1 MGGVINF
8 KENIMKF
15 GQDER
20 GQSKSTRLLLLIAI
34 IGTTVAI
41 AGSVYYVKI
50 KKDGSKTDIASMGDT
65 TQVGTPQNQTKANE
79 HFEKGVNYSLK
90 KEYDKAIAEY
100 LESLKYNPNAAV
112 VHSNLAFAYFDKGN
126 PDMAIQ
132 EHKKA
137 IELDSE
143 HANAY
148 YGMALI
154 YEANGNNAEA
164 IKNWEAFLKLTQPH
178 SLWWNKAQER
188 LEKLKRGK

>member
-20 GQSKSTRLLLLIAI
+20 GQSKSTGLLLLIAI

-41 AGSVYYVKI
+41 AGGVYYAKI
-50 KKDGSKTDIASMGDT
+50 KNGSKTDVASVGGTMQGDA
-65 TQVGTPQNQTKANE
+65 PQNQTKAKE

-137 IELDSE
+137 IELDPE

>member
-1 MGGVINF
+1 M
-8 KENIMKF
+8 
-15 GQDER
+15 
-20 GQSKSTRLLLLIAI
+20 LLIAI

-50 KKDGSKTDIASMGDT
+50 KKDGSKTDITSMGDT

-100 LESLKYNPNAAV
+100 LESLKYNPNAAT

-137 IELDSE
+137 IELAPE

-154 YEANGNNAEA
+154 YEAKGNNAEA

>member
-1 MGGVINF
+1 
-8 KENIMKF
+8 MKF
-15 GQDER
+15 VQDER
-20 GQSKSTRLLLLIAI
+20 GESKSTGLLLLIAI

-41 AGSVYYVKI
+41 AGGVYYVKI
-50 KKDGSKTDIASMGDT
+50 KDGSKTDIASVGGTMQGDA
-65 TQVGTPQNQTKANE
+65 PQKQTKANE
-79 HFEKGVNYSLK
+79 HFEKGVSYSLK
-90 KEYDKAIAEY
+90 KEDDKAIAEY
-100 LESLKYNPNAAV
+100 LESLKYNPNAAT

-137 IELDSE
+137 IELDPE

-154 YEANGNNAEA
+154 YEAKDNNAEA

-178 SLWWNKAQER
+178 RLWWNTAQER